1 MKRKVLEKMFASG
14 LVCTMVLGLASCG
27 NAAEGNADGNTDG
40 GTSSA
45 EVSGEAAAS
54 SGQAA
59 VSEGTGERQMISI
72 STLDYNAG
80 SNNVGEYAEE
90 IRQKMQEYTG
100 VDFEITWVSS
110 DALEEKN
117 ALYMANPATMPN
129 IITWSGTLGG
139 QVAAAARSGAFV
151 DLNDYI
157 WDSEKYPNLSGMA
170 KSVSGN
176 LMVDGRLIGIPR
188 TRVIGRYGLS
198 YRTDWFE
205 KLKDEYHLV
214 EPSTPEAVYNMLYAF
229 TYGDPDG
236 NGIDDTIGMEMTSLT
251 DPFDII
257 QTWFG
262 CGNGWADVDGQ
273 LLPVFMQEE
282 YKEAV
287 DYIKKLYDDGLM
299 PLDWVSRPQD
309 DRGQG
314 CRRGDNGAII
324 DTLDDGKRIWYYFV
338 ADETFTP
345 SVVNPEEA
353 ASMTLYGA
361 VNGHTLAT
369 AGYNGFFT
377 LSATTLNTPE
387 KIEAA
392 LTLLDK
398 LNDPEMLLL
407 TQYGLE
413 DINYRMEDGYLVD
426 LDVNDGNLYNNYAGL
441 NQLLAFLPSSEAAT
455 AAIPLNLNERDKA
468 QNDAY
473 AAALPHAVT
482 NPALPYLVGSETYAS
497 EGATLDAN
505 ISAARSQYI
514 CGEID
519 MEGLEKA
526 ISEWRRLG
534 GDKIIEEV
542 NAQYQAEQ

>member
-1 MKRKVLEKMFASG
+1 MKRKVLEKMFASA
-14 LVCTMVLGLASCG
+14 LVCAMALSLASCG
-27 NAAEGNADGNTDG
+27 DSADGNTAG
-40 GTSSA
+40 GTSS
-45 EVSGEAAAS
+45 E
-54 SGQAA
+54 QA
-59 VSEGTGERQMISI
+59 SEGTVSSGSDSGTASGGNEERQTISI
-72 STLDYNAG
+72 SALDYNAG
-80 SNNVGEYAEE
+80 LNNVGEYADD
-90 IRQKMQEYTG
+90 IIDKIQEYIG
-100 VDFEITWVSS
+100 VNLEITWVAS
-110 DALEEKN
+110 DALAEKN
-117 ALYMANPATMPN
+117 ALYMANPATMPQV
-129 IITWSGTLGG
+129 ITWGGTLGG
-139 QVAAAARSGAFV
+139 EVAAAAKNGAFV

-170 KSVSGN
+170 KSVASN
-176 LMVDGRLIGIPR
+176 LTVEGKLIGIPR

-205 KLKDEYHLV
+205 KLKEEYHLV
-214 EPSTPEAVYNMLYAF
+214 EPSTPEAVYDMLYAF

-262 CGNGWADVDGQ
+262 CGNGWAEVDGQ

-299 PLDWVSRPQD
+299 PVDWISRPQD

-314 CRRGDNGAII
+314 CRRGDNGALI

-338 ADETFTP
+338 AEETFTP

-377 LSATTLNTPE
+377 LSTTTLNTPE

-398 LNDPEMLLL
+398 LNDPEMLIL

-413 DINYRMEDGYLVD
+413 DINYKMEDGYLVD

-455 AAIPLNLNERDKA
+455 AAIPLYLNERDMA

-473 AAALPHAVT
+473 AAALPYAVS

-542 NAQYQAEQ
+542 NAQYQANQ